1 MIHNFNERSSDLI
14 LDIIPIGIKNYLPL
28 NNKVTRQLHFVLLSI
43 FWNLDCDGIMLEIRN
58 LYIFNEDVAIMWHIG
73 AYWQIEI
80 LDDDNFILKLT
91 LISGQKRA
99 KKNKQK
105 CEIRVL
111 RTYILAVPVL
121 GRPRP
126 RFTTHSGRPRPWTSL
141 KYPKT
146 VVLRRPGL
154 KIKIIDSKLN
164 LSRKILFLP
173 AATLEHNNIWKSY
186 LQQSHEKW
194 AKTAT
199 VKIFSR

>member
-1 MIHNFNERSSDLI
+1 
-14 LDIIPIGIKNYLPL
+14 
-28 NNKVTRQLHFVLLSI
+28 
-43 FWNLDCDGIMLEIRN
+43 MLEIRN

-126 RFTTHSGRPRPWTSL
+126 RFTTHSGRP
-141 KYPKT
+141 
-146 VVLRRPGL
+146 
-154 KIKIIDSKLN
+154 
-164 LSRKILFLP
+164 
-173 AATLEHNNIWKSY
+173 
-186 LQQSHEKW
+186 
-194 AKTAT
+194 
-199 VKIFSR
+199 